1 MSEPGSL
8 LRTLS
13 GRTTARNFHS
23 YVISEIG
30 TGIVSGRFPVGSV
43 LPNDA
48 LMMAQY
54 GVSRTVLRE
63 ALKTLEAK
71 GLVEAKPKVGT
82 RVSPRSRWNLFDP
95 QILAWHFDA
104 GYDAQF
110 MASLGDVRM
119 ALETKAAEIAAIKRS
134 ADHIRTLHYWVNQ
147 MENSLNSSQNFALA
161 ELELHR
167 TIAEASNNPFMR
179 SISGIVE
186 FALATLFS
194 KIPISGDGEI
204 LSASVKSRR
213 DIVLAIEARD
223 TELASGAMRRA
234 IVEDAS
240 WIIAFAAR

>member
-13 GRTTARNFHS
+13 GRATARNFHS

-30 TGIVSGRFPVGSV
+30 AGIVSGRFPVGSV

-48 LMMAQY
+48 LMMVQY

-95 QILAWHFDA
+95 QILAWQFDA
-104 GYDAQF
+104 GPDPVFLAGL
-110 MASLGDVRM
+110 AEVRF
-119 ALETKAAEIAAIKRS
+119 ALELKAVELAAVKRS
-134 ADHIRTLHYWVNQ
+134 ADHVRTLHYWVNQ
-147 MENSLNSSQNFALA
+147 MENSLSSIQNFAMA
-161 ELELHR
+161 DFELHR
-167 TIAEASNNPFMR
+167 TIAEASQNPFMR

-186 FALATLFS
+186 FALAAAFAKMTEQEHQAALEETV
-194 KIPISGDGEI
+194 KIHRE
-204 LSASVKSRR
+204 
-213 DIVLAIEARD
+213 IVLAIEARD
-223 TELASGAMRRA
+223 PARASAAMRLA
-234 IVEDAS
+234 IDDGIRLANQ
-240 WIIAFAAR
+240 